1 MCDICGATPC
11 DSRCPNATQEVVY
24 ICTECGEP
32 ICEDDWYWDSDD
44 GPICERCMG
53 EMSREEI
60 LYLCGQPLKKAEWE
74 IEWRN

>member
-11 DSRCPNATQEVVY
+11 DCRCPNATQKAVY

-32 ICEDDWYWDSDD
+32 ICEDDRYWDSDD
-44 GPICERCMG
+44 GPICERCVN

-74 IEWRN
+74 IEWRS

>member
-11 DSRCPNATQEVVY
+11 DCRCPNATQKAVY

-32 ICEDDWYWDSDD
+32 ICEDDRYWDSDD
-44 GPICERCMG
+44 GPIRERCVN

-74 IEWRN
+74 IEWRS